1 MGPGTVTSKASQ
13 FLPRV
18 QELRRL
24 GGNRARPWLAII
36 ACLIGGGVQG
46 QESRPAVE
54 PPAQQPIF
62 RAGID
67 LVRVDVTATIRGDE
81 PVADLQLSDF
91 ELTEDDLP
99 QVVETMKFV
108 RVDGTRTSDLNEPL
122 AIRSREHAIQE
133 AGRDDVRLFGIFLD
147 DYHIDKRPEIT
158 LPLRAAVSS
167 FINQLGPNDLAV
179 IMEPLESL
187 RDLKYTR
194 SKPDLLARVRTF
206 EGRRGEIFPLKSVAE
221 EAQMSQRN
229 WMELRAG
236 VTLSALGALAT
247 QLGGLREGRK
257 SILFFSQGP
266 PVRLGGPNDLRMK
279 EAMEAANRGN
289 VTIHVIDPR
298 PLGAVGFGGDDILR
312 RIAYDTGGRAI
323 VSTNDP
329 GRHLQSV
336 MADASA
342 YYLIGYTPTRRTND
356 GKFHEIKVRVKR
368 RGVKVTARRGY
379 WAASEKELTAAAEAA
394 ATPVNLALTGA
405 LAAIADSTSTRAV
418 TVWTGIA
425 KGDGDL
431 TRLTFTWEATPG
443 AVAAVKPARLEIQPV
458 DDAGKE
464 SMPGQVIGGAPG
476 ELPLMA
482 HFQWPAGRQRLRFT
496 SLTSAGETID
506 RWVQTQVVP
515 DLSKSAIVLATPR
528 FLRARNMIELRAIEA
543 NPSPSPTAL
552 TRFSATERVLVEI
565 TCAGPDGANPAI
577 KVDLLNAK
585 GDVLRALDAPPLV
598 NGRLRM
604 PLPVSSLANSTY
616 ILRFTATAGE
626 HSTEQWVAF
635 RVAR

>member
-1 MGPGTVTSKASQ
+1 MTVRHAAVVAGLVALGVITGP
-13 FLPRV
+13 P
-18 QELRRL
+18 
-24 GGNRARPWLAII
+24 AR
-36 ACLIGGGVQG
+36 G
-46 QESRPAVE
+46 QEPANRQ
-54 PPAQQPIF
+54 PPEAAVPGSQPPQQPIF
-62 RAGID
+62 RAATD
-67 LVRVDVTATIRGDE
+67 LVRVDVTATGRDDE
-81 PVADLQLSDF
+81 AVADLQLADF
-91 ELTEDDLP
+91 EVTEDDVP
-99 QVVETMKFV
+99 QVVETMQFI
-108 RVDGTRTSDLNEPL
+108 RVDGARTSDLNELLP
-122 AIRSREHAIQE
+122 IRSREHALLE
-133 AGRDDVRLFGIFLD
+133 AAREDVRLFGIFLD

-158 LPLRAAVSS
+158 LPLREAIKS
-167 FINQLGPNDLAV
+167 FINLLGPNDLAV

-194 SKPDLLARVRTF
+194 SKPELLERVRTF
-206 EGRRGEIFPLKSVAE
+206 EGRRGEVFPVKSVIE

-247 QLGGLREGRK
+247 QLGGMREGRK

-266 PVRLGGPNDLRMK
+266 PVRSGSPNDLRMK

-298 PLGAVGFGGDDILR
+298 PLGSVRFGGDDILR

-329 GRHLQSV
+329 ERQLQSV

-356 GKFHEIKVRVKR
+356 GKLHEIKVRVKR

-394 ATPVNLALTGA
+394 ATPVNTALTTA
-405 LAAIADSTSTRAV
+405 LAAITDSATTRAV
-418 TVWTGIA
+418 NIWTGTT
-425 KGDGDL
+425 KGEGDR
-431 TRLTFTWEATPG
+431 TRLTFAWEPAPG
-443 AVAAVKPARLEIQPV
+443 LPAADRPARLEVQPV

-464 SMPGQVIGGAPG
+464 SMPAQVIGGAPG

-482 HFQWPAGRQRLRFT
+482 HFEWPAGRHRIRFT
-496 SLTSAGETID
+496 SLTQAGETID
-506 RWVQTQVVP
+506 RWVQTQAVP
-515 DLSKSAIVLATPR
+515 DLSKSPLVLATPR

-543 NPSPSPTAL
+543 NPTPSPTA
-552 TRFSATERVLVEI
+552 TMRFGATERVLVEI
-565 TCAGPDGANPAI
+565 EYAAPGETPAV

-585 GDVLRALDAPPLV
+585 GDLLRALDTPAPS

-616 ILRFTATAGE
+616 ILRVTATAGE

>member
-1 MGPGTVTSKASQ
+1 MTGRHVAVVMGLVA
-13 FLPRV
+13 
-18 QELRRL
+18 L
-24 GGNRARPWLAII
+24 GAIAGPLA
-36 ACLIGGGVQG
+36 LG
-46 QESRPAVE
+46 QE
-54 PPAQQPIF
+54 PPQQPTF
-62 RAGID
+62 RAGTD

-91 ELTEDDLP
+91 ELTEDDVP

-133 AGRDDVRLFGIFLD
+133 AARDDVRLFGIFLD

-158 LPLRAAVSS
+158 LPLRAALAS
-167 FINQLGPNDLAV
+167 FINQLGANDLAV

-194 SKPDLLARVRTF
+194 SRPELLARVRNF
-206 EGRRGEIFPLKSVAE
+206 EGRRGETFPIKSVIE
-221 EAQMSQRN
+221 EAQLSQRN
-229 WMELRAG
+229 WMELRGA

-266 PVRLGGPNDLRMK
+266 PVRPGSPNDLRMK

-298 PLGAVGFGGDDILR
+298 PLGTVGFGGDDILR

-329 GRHLQSV
+329 ERHLQSV

-379 WAASEKELTAAAEAA
+379 WAASEKEMTAAAEAA
-394 ATPVNLALTGA
+394 ATPVNTALTTA
-405 LAAIADSTSTRAV
+405 LAAIADSTSTRSV
-418 TVWTGIA
+418 SVWTGVS
-425 KGDGDL
+425 KGERDR
-431 TRLTFTWEATPG
+431 TRVTFAWEAGPVPAG
-443 AVAAVKPARLEIQPV
+443 ADRPARLEVQPV
-458 DDAGKE
+458 DEAGKQ
-464 SMPGQVIGGAPG
+464 SMPAQVIGGAPG

-482 HFQWPAGRQRLRFT
+482 HFEWPAGRQRVRFT
-496 SLTSAGETID
+496 TQTAAGETID
-506 RWVQTQVVP
+506 RWVQTQAVP
-515 DLSKSAIVLATPR
+515 DLSKNPIVLATPR

-543 NPSPSPTAL
+543 NPAPAPAAA
-552 TRFSATERVLVEI
+552 TRFGATDRILVDIDAAVPNGE
-565 TCAGPDGANPAI
+565 AAEL
-577 KVDLLNAK
+577 KVDLLNSQ
-585 GDVLRALDAPPLV
+585 GGVLRPLEVPALV
-598 NGRLRM
+598 NGRSRL
-604 PLPVSSLANSTY
+604 PLPVSSLANGTY
-616 ILRFTATAGE
+616 ILRITAAAGE
-626 HSTEQWVAF
+626 HSAEQWVAF
-635 RVAR
+635 RVVR